1 MHLRIYTL
9 ENLCY
14 NPQRKKADI
23 AMTVSSIEEK
33 YLNCISG
40 LLPFFSKQLNAYRL
54 QCLYCQLGSKDHKG
68 RQMTASRCKG
78 FFYSNGN
85 ALNYKCHRCGVGKQ
99 FHTFLQ
105 DHFPSTFL
113 GYVEERDGLGLTGKG
128 TNAPSLSNAAERV
141 AGRLAGPSADA
152 DGGMENERQETAG
165 RGDGD
170 AGGSNQNPQV
180 SAGPQ
185 PLITKLPRLTPQ
197 QQAGCSA
204 RLAHKVKQH
213 RQRKHP
219 DPAAQY
225 LQDRDPGQ

>member
-1 MHLRIYTL
+1 MHLRIYTS

-14 NPQRKKADI
+14 NHQRKKADI

-33 YLNCISG
+33 YLNQISG
-40 LLPFFSKQLNAYRL
+40 LLPFFSRQLNAHRL
-54 QCLYCQLGSKDHKG
+54 QCPYCQVGSKDQKG
-68 RQMTASRCKG
+68 RQMTSSRCKG

-99 FHTFLQ
+99 FHTFLE

-113 GYVEERDGLGLTGKG
+113 EYVAERDGLGRTAKG
-128 TNAPSLSNAAERV
+128 SNAPTVSNAAERV
-141 AGRLAGPSADA
+141 AGRVSGPSV
-152 DGGMENERQETAG
+152 ETEGAVG
-165 RGDGD
+165 SESLKTDCRSNGDGD
-170 AGGSNQNPQV
+170 ESNQNQQT
-180 SAGPQ
+180 SAPLQ

-213 RQRKHP
+213 QQRRHR
-219 DPAAQY
+219 DPAARY
-225 LQDRDPGQ
+225 LQDWDPGQ

>member
-1 MHLRIYTL
+1 
-9 ENLCY
+9 
-14 NPQRKKADI
+14 
-23 AMTVSSIEEK
+23 MTISTIEEK
-33 YLNCISG
+33 YLNHISG

-54 QCLYCQLGSKDHKG
+54 QCPYCQLGSKDHKG

-78 FFYSNGN
+78 IFYSNGH

-99 FHTFLQ
+99 FHNFLE

-113 GYVEERDGLGLTGKG
+113 EYVAEREGLGLTGKG

-141 AGRLAGPSADA
+141 AGRATGPSADA
-152 DGGMENERQETAG
+152 NGVMENEKQETTG

-170 AGGSNQNPQV
+170 AAEGNQNPQV
-180 SAGPQ
+180 SAAPQ

-213 RQRKHP
+213 QQRRHR

-225 LQDRDPGQ
+225 LNDRDPGQ

>member
-1 MHLRIYTL
+1 MI
-9 ENLCY
+9 
-14 NPQRKKADI
+14 
-23 AMTVSSIEEK
+23 VSSLEEK
-33 YLNCISG
+33 YLNHISG

-54 QCLYCQLGSKDHKG
+54 QCPYCQLGNKDHKG
-68 RQMTASRCKG
+68 RPITASRCKG

-99 FHTFLQ
+99 FHTFLE
-105 DHFPSTFL
+105 DHFPTTFL
-113 GYVEERDGLGLTGKG
+113 EYVAAREGLGLTGKG
-128 TNAPSLSNAAERV
+128 TNAPSLANATARV
-141 AGRLAGPSADA
+141 AGRVTGPSAEA
-152 DGGMENERQETAG
+152 DEEMESERQETVG

-170 AGGSNQNPQV
+170 AAESNQNPQV

-213 RQRKHP
+213 QQRKHR
-219 DPAAQY
+219 DPAARY
-225 LQDRDPGQ
+225 LQD